1 MRRCSSAYCI
11 TQKNYLRLAADM
23 KKTGINFQVFS
34 FVPALHAVVEI
45 FSFAFIFPNRNRHS
59 SLFASYNNLL
69 IKNGVFSIQ
78 LPK

>member
-1 MRRCSSAYCI
+1 
-11 TQKNYLRLAADM
+11 M

-34 FVPALHAVVEI
+34 FVPALHAVVEN
-45 FSFAFIFPNRNRHS
+45 FSFKFIFPNRNRYS
-59 SLFASYNNLL
+59 SLLAIYNNLL

>member
-1 MRRCSSAYCI
+1 
-11 TQKNYLRLAADM
+11 M

-34 FVPALHAVVEI
+34 FVAALHAVVEI
-45 FSFAFIFPNRNRHS
+45 FSLAFIFPNRNRHS
-59 SLFASYNNLL
+59 SLLAIYNNLL

>member
-1 MRRCSSAYCI
+1 
-11 TQKNYLRLAADM
+11 M
-23 KKTGINFQVFS
+23 KKTGIDFQVFS
-34 FVPALHAVVEI
+34 FVPAIHAVIEN

-59 SLFASYNNLL
+59 SLYASYNNLL